1 MFFKQEKHLR
11 LGSVFLLF
19 FDSRFSFGNS
29 DSFGFTDF
37 TRVNLAFCFPK
48 IARLFSHA
56 HKIEVKN
63 KKSVSEVGKYVK
75 NCAQLRKI
83 IHFST

>member
-11 LGSVFLLF
+11 LGSVLLLF

-29 DSFGFTDF
+29 DRFGFTDF
-37 TRVNLAFCFPK
+37 TRVNLAFSFPK

-56 HKIEVKN
+56 HNLLEIPNLKFQTNKIN
-63 KKSVSEVGKYVK
+63 
-75 NCAQLRKI
+75 
-83 IHFST
+83 F